1 MCRRRLFQHGG
12 PMIVADVSVVPLGVG
27 TSVSAYVKKAV
38 KALDE
43 SGLKVLH
50 GPMSTALEARTL
62 DEVFA
67 AVKKAHEA
75 VIAAGAR
82 RVVTTLKVDERL
94 DKDHTMASKLGAIE
108 SKGAG
113 SRKQGAGKRPS

>member
-1 MCRRRLFQHGG
+1 
-12 PMIVADVSVVPLGVG
+12 VG

-50 GPMSTALEARTL
+50 GPMSTSLEARTV

-67 AVKKAHEA
+67 AVKRAHDA
-75 VIAAGAR
+75 VVAAGAK
-82 RVVTTLKVDERL
+82 RVVTTVKLDDRR
-94 DKDHTMASKLGAIE
+94 DKDHSMASKLSALE
-108 SKGAG
+108 
-113 SRKQGAGKRPS
+113 R

>member
-1 MCRRRLFQHGG
+1 V
-12 PMIVADVSVVPLGVG
+12 IVADVSVVPLGVG

-50 GPMSTALEARTL
+50 GPMSTSLEARTV

-67 AVKKAHEA
+67 AVKRAHDA
-75 VIAAGAR
+75 VVAAGAK
-82 RVVTTLKVDERL
+82 RVVTTVKLDDRR
-94 DKDHTMASKLGAIE
+94 DKDHSMASKLSALE
-108 SKGAG
+108 
-113 SRKQGAGKRPS
+113 R